1 MLNQGRSP
9 EGPLMTYFSRRR
21 TLTAT
26 LVTLPWLSACSGLKP
41 STGTDLTGA
50 DVAPL
55 ASQFAQLE
63 RSAQVRL
70 GVSALDT
77 ANGARIAYRAD
88 ERFPMCSLFKFLAA
102 AAILDRGTREP
113 DLLARRI
120 RYRASG
126 VLEGSPV
133 TQAHLDQGMAL
144 SAICEAAI
152 RYSDN
157 TAGNLMLQ
165 VLGGPA
171 AVTAYARTLGDS
183 ITRLDRNEPEVNTAF
198 AGDERDT
205 STPAAM
211 LADMQKILLL
221 GALPAREANALQ
233 VWLQG
238 SMLGAQRIRAGVP
251 ADWRVGDKTA
261 GGINGANNDIA
272 MIWPPRRPPILLT
285 IFVRRPD
292 RTNDGLPKVIADA
305 TKLVAAVYA

>member
-1 MLNQGRSP
+1 
-9 EGPLMTYFSRRR
+9 MTHLSRRR
-21 TLTAT
+21 MLTAA
-26 LVTLPWLSACSGLKP
+26 LVTLPWFSACGALKP
-41 STGTDLTGA
+41 ATDK
-50 DVAPL
+50 VATDTAKHAASL
-55 ASQFAQLE
+55 ASRFALLE
-63 RSAQVRL
+63 HDARARI

-102 AAILDRGTREP
+102 AAILDRSTREP

-120 RYRASG
+120 HYRQSDI
-126 VLEGSPV
+126 VNGSPI

-157 TAGNLMLQ
+157 TAGNLMLE

-171 AVTAYARTLGDS
+171 AVTAYARTLGDP
-183 ITRLDRNEPEVNTAF
+183 ITRLDRNEPEVNTAY

-205 STPAAM
+205 STPAVM

-221 GALPAREANALQ
+221 GALPAFEVNVLQ
-233 VWLQG
+233 TWLKG

-272 MIWPPRRPPILLT
+272 IIWPPHRPPLLLT
-285 IFVRRPD
+285 IFVSRPD
-292 RTNDGLPKVIADA
+292 RTDEGLPKVIADA
-305 TKLVAAVYA
+305 TRLVAAAYA